1 MATQS
6 TTEGPHIILKR
17 GTIRVE
23 IETVPHLIAEALYP
37 AEQVNGEPTVSYLTK
52 VTPQRPLGDLLT
64 DEDIQLLHSIW
75 AKLPPYQDGMR
86 ASEWARY
93 EAAFN
98 GAKRR
103 PAWTLLPVWINP
115 NYNGEGGALMRAQA
129 EAEHQVLLGKAL
141 VEGRITGITHA
152 GAPVLSPF
160 IAHGVYVSVREL
172 ERYLST
178 LPLPIALHMDEP
190 GEQVSE
196 TPVRED
202 DLAPLIEEVARSIEG
217 DAGTVTPANVYPK
230 LRTLALS
237 KRVPFTGNEIKKR
250 GLAWITASGET
261 RYFDREA
268 LRKRLARRDRR

>member
-1 MATQS
+1 MPNQS
-6 TTEGPHIILKR
+6 TTAGPHIVLR
-17 GTIRVE
+17 PGTIRVE
-23 IETVPHLIAEALYP
+23 IETVPRLIAEALYP

-129 EAEHQVLLGKAL
+129 EAEHQVLLGNAL

-152 GAPVLSPF
+152 GAPVLNPF
-160 IAHGVYVSVREL
+160 LGHGVYVSVREL
-172 ERYLST
+172 ERYLSP
-178 LPLPIALHMDEP
+178 LPLPIAVRTGDP
-190 GEQVSE
+190 GEPAPPPRAIPVGRQNELAVLAAIRAVGYDPPALPPQVKGKRWAKAE
-196 TPVRED
+196 
-202 DLAPLIEEVARSIEG
+202 ARGKCALTDKQFKAAWERLLK
-217 DAGTVTPANVYPK
+217 AG
-230 LRTLALS
+230 
-237 KRVPFTGNEIKKR
+237 EIAIK
-250 GLAWITASGET
+250 S
-261 RYFDREA
+261 
-268 LRKRLARRDRR
+268 

>member
-1 MATQS
+1 VVYFWQA
-6 TTEGPHIILKR
+6 GP
-17 GTIRVE
+17 GSFW
-23 IETVPHLIAEALYP
+23 IAL
-37 AEQVNGEPTVSYLTK
+37 Q
-52 VTPQRPLGDLLT
+52 
-64 DEDIQLLHSIW
+64 
-75 AKLPPYQDGMR
+75 
-86 ASEWARY
+86 
-93 EAAFN
+93 
-98 GAKRR
+98 
-103 PAWTLLPVWINP
+103 PVWINP